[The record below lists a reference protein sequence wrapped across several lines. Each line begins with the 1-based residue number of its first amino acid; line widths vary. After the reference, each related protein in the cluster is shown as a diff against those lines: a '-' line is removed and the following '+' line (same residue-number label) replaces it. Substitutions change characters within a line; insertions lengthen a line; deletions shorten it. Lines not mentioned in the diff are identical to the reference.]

1 MQQFEGKVQ
10 LVLYPVAFRPK
21 SEVVTQAAW
30 CAGEQG
36 KFWEFHD
43 MLFRRWGVWNN
54 LDEPFERLMDF
65 AKDLDLNVTAL
76 KSCVESGRM
85 RSHINADIAYAQQLQ
100 VNSTPTLFINDNP
113 DNSIVGTRSEG
124 ELVRLIRQELDRVQ
138 RSGQ

>member
-30 CAGEQG
+30 CAGEQD

-43 MLFRRWGVWNN
+43 MLFRRWGIWNN

-76 KSCVESGRM
+76 RSCVESGRM
-85 RSHINADIAYAQQLQ
+85 RSRINADIAYAQQLQ
-100 VNSTPTLFINDNP
+100 VSNTPTLFINDNP
-113 DNSIVGTRSEG
+113 DNRVVGTRSEG
-124 ELVRLIRQELDRVQ
+124 ELVRLIREELNRVRPQ
-138 RSGQ
+138 GQ

>member
-10 LVLYPVAFRPK
+10 LVLYPIAFRPK
-21 SEVVTQAAW
+21 GEGVTQAAW

-43 MLFRRWGVWNN
+43 MLFRRWGLWNN
-54 LDEPFERLMDF
+54 LDAPLQRLLDF
-65 AKDLDLNVTAL
+65 ARDLNLDITAL

-85 RSHINADIAYAQQLQ
+85 QSRVDADRAYAQQLQ
-100 VNSTPTLFINDNP
+100 VNNTPTLFINDNRV
-113 DNSIVGTRSEG
+113 VGAQG
-124 ELVRLIRQELDRVQ
+124 EADLVRLIRQELDRVQ

>member
-10 LVLYPVAFRPK
+10 LVLYPIAFRPK
-21 SEVVTQAAW
+21 GEGVTQAAW

-43 MLFRRWGVWNN
+43 MLFRRWGLWNN
-54 LDEPFERLMDF
+54 LDAPLQRLLDF
-65 AKDLDLNVTAL
+65 ARDLNLDITAL

-85 RSHINADIAYAQQLQ
+85 QSRVDADRAYAQQLQ
-100 VNSTPTLFINDNP
+100 VNNTPTLFMNDNRV
-113 DNSIVGTRSEG
+113 VGAQG
-124 ELVRLIRQELDRVQ
+124 EADLVRLIRQELDRVQ